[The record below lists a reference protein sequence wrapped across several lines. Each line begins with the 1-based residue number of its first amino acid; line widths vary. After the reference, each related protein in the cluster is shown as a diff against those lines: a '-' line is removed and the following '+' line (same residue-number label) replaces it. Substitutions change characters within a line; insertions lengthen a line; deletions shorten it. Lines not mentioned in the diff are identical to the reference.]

1 MARPTGFEPVTLGLE
16 GLREGRPGGASRSQ
30 RVGIVRVDAGE
41 RVQDSQPVGHFSKD
55 FVPVVSPRE
64 QASAGP
70 VSTPPARLEVIRGG
84 ADNLLTVRQV
94 AERLSV
100 STATVYK
107 LCERGELPHC
117 RVGNSIRVAPEAL
130 RALVAKSVGG

>member
-1 MARPTGFEPVTLGLE
+1 M
-16 GLREGRPGGASRSQ
+16 
-30 RVGIVRVDAGE
+30 
-41 RVQDSQPVGHFSKD
+41 
-55 FVPVVSPRE
+55 VSPRKATSE
-64 QASAGP
+64 GP
-70 VSTPPARLEVIRGG
+70 ASTPPARLEVIRGG

-130 RALVAKSVGG
+130 RVLVGGAGPAKEQAPSRS